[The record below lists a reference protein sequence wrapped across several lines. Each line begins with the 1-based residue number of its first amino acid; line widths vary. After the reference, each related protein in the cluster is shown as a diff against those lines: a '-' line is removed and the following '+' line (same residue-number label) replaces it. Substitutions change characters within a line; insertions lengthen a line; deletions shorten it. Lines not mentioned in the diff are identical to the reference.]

1 MGTVNSVS
9 LGCSVPSQ
17 AEKPKPKHG
26 HPLSALASLRRF
38 LGRIRTRQPCK
49 EAKLKQQEPRQ
60 PQAVAAIAGAED
72 DFANH
77 GEI

>member
-26 HPLSALASLRRF
+26 HPLSALASHRRF
-38 LGRIRTRQPCK
+38 LGRIRRQPCK
-49 EAKLKQQEPRQ
+49 EAKLKQQEPQ
-60 PQAVAAIAGAED
+60 DAAIAGAED

-77 GEI
+77 GEICR